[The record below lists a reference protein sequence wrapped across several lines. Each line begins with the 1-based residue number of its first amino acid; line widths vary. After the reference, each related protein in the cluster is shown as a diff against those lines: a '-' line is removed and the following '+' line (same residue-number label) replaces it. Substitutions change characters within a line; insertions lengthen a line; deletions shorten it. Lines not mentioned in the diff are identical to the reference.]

1 MRGDAAVPARAD
13 DGLGLLDPAAIA
25 LHRGPTGAL
34 RATVGGDA
42 GQSHLRVSVYRA
54 FPLSD
59 PGRWVTLCDADGHEI
74 GTVADP
80 QSLEPGSRA
89 LLAEELELRYLTP
102 VCTEVVQIREDTTEG
117 GGWSPA
123 LVWDLLTDRGA
134 VRMRVP
140 NLADHIR
147 ALGPGRYLLQDR
159 EGRRVE
165 IDAGALPAESRARL
179 GRFLG
184 L

>member
-1 MRGDAAVPARAD
+1 MRGDAAVAAPD
-13 DGLGLLDPAAIA
+13 DGLGLVDPAALS

-34 RATVGGDA
+34 RATVGGDS
-42 GQSHLRVSVYRA
+42 GRSYLRVSVYRA
-54 FPLSD
+54 FPLSE
-59 PGRWVTLCDADGHEI
+59 PSRWVTLCDADGREI

-80 QSLEPGSRA
+80 GALEPRSRE

-102 VCTEVVQIREDTTEG
+102 LCTEVVQILEDTTEG

-123 LVWDLLTDRGA
+123 LVWDLQTDRGA
-134 VRMRVP
+134 VRMRLP

-147 ALGPGRYLLQDR
+147 SLGPGRYLLQDR